1 MEELIKKHDNLN
13 TKEDF
18 VSFVELLLQDLKSNP
33 GEWENKSLESYLGAI
48 ASWTE
53 DSDGYYTNMNLPI
66 PQNVDW
72 KVFANILIAA
82 KMYE

>member
-1 MEELIKKHDNLN
+1 MKELINKIEALN

-18 VSFVELLLQDLKSNP
+18 ISFLELLVQDLRSNP
-33 GEWENKSLESYLGAI
+33 GEWENKSLESYLEAA

-53 DSDGYYTNMNLPI
+53 DMEGYYKNNNLPI
-66 PQNVDW
+66 PQNVNW

>member
-1 MEELIKKHDNLN
+1 MSSLLEKINAIKS
-13 TKEDF
+13 KEDF
-18 VSFVELLLQDLKSNP
+18 VKFLEYLIENLNNNSE
-33 GEWENKSLESYLGAI
+33 EWANSSLSEYLEAM

-53 DSDGYYTNMNLPI
+53 DMEGYYYNNNLPI
-66 PQNVDW
+66 PENVDW

>member
-1 MEELIKKHDNLN
+1 MRDAFNVIDSIES
-13 TKEDF
+13 KEDF
-18 VSFVELLLQDLKSNP
+18 ISFIHLLVKDLECNSEK
-33 GEWENKSLESYLGAI
+33 WENKSLASYLEAA

-53 DSDGYYTNMNLPI
+53 DMEGYYINYQLPV

-72 KVFANILIAA
+72 KVFANILMAA

>member
-1 MEELIKKHDNLN
+1 MKELIDKIGTLN

-18 VSFVELLLQDLKSNP
+18 IIFLKLLVQNLRNNP
-33 GEWENKSLESYLGAI
+33 DEWENKSLESYLEA
-48 ASWTE
+48 AVSWTE
-53 DSDGYYTNMNLPI
+53 DMEGYYQNNNLPI
-66 PQNVDW
+66 PKNVDW

>member
-1 MEELIKKHDNLN
+1 MEELINKTKNLN

-18 VSFVELLLQDLKSNP
+18 INFLELLVRDLRSNP
-33 GEWENKSLESYLGAI
+33 DGWENKNLASYLEAA

-53 DSDGYYTNMNLPI
+53 DMDGYYQNNNLPI

-72 KVFANILIAA
+72 EVFANILIAA

>member
-1 MEELIKKHDNLN
+1 MEELINKIETLN

-18 VSFVELLLQDLKSNP
+18 ISFLELLVQDLRNNRN
-33 GEWENKSLESYLGAI
+33 GWENKNLESYLEAA

-53 DSDGYYTNMNLPI
+53 DMGGYYQNNNLPI
-66 PQNVDW
+66 PENIDW